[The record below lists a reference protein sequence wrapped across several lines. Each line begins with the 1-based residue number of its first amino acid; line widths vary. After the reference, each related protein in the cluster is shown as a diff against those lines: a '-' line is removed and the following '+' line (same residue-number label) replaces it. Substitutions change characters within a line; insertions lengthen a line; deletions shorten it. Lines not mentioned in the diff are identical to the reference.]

1 MTVQDWL
8 QRGFEITFDG
18 FLPMRLKPGGGV
30 QLQAFH
36 DRCWIDVPAHIWN
49 LAYLPHVSWR
59 LDGPGVDVHS
69 WRETDL
75 PTAWQT

>member
-1 MTVQDWL
+1 MIVQDWL

-18 FLPMRLKPGGGV
+18 FLPMRLKPGSGA
-30 QLQAFH
+30 QLQAFYN
-36 DRCWIDVPAHIWN
+36 RCWTDVSAHVWNVARLPDAKWRVDRPA
-49 LAYLPHVSWR
+49 ADA
-59 LDGPGVDVHS
+59 DG